1 MEKTLLQ
8 IQFPQIEAKPLEALV
23 PYARNPKQHGEE
35 QLAKM
40 VASLREFGWTFP
52 ILTDEQGEVIAGH
65 GRLLAAQ
72 RVHKFGWSIPGWE
85 DTGTV
90 PVLTKQGLSDNQKR
104 AYRILDNRI
113 AEESGWDKELL
124 SLELDELSDAE
135 FDLALTGFDADE
147 ISQLADALSNLGDTQ
162 QQEKAEKSLNEPDES
177 VKAMIDRAWTGIVR
191 EWSEHIARAEA
202 GGLLSSKITP
212 SIAAWHFIQA
222 KYLGGEY
229 PGYLSLAFCPQ
240 RFWTAGDRKDSVPD
254 CIAKA
259 HEHDPSMR
267 GVRWAT
273 DERPDFDR
281 VLSFGMPMAGARM
294 PLDFPARLAR
304 DLIEEFAP
312 EGGRVL
318 DPCHGWGGRYVG
330 FLLSGQAR
338 EYVGCDPSP
347 FAHVG
352 LERTKATFSGFA
364 EADKTAQFIEQ
375 PFEDADLSGE
385 FDFALTSPPYFDVE
399 VYAGGDS
406 STARYPKFDI
416 WVQGF
421 YLPMMRKVAVHLKP
435 GAIFALQVGSQSYP
449 LGQIAIENAAACG
462 FELVEKRNAGMNN
475 SIQQTPQEKAEA
487 VLILRKT

>member
-1 MEKTLLQ
+1 MEEMFLQ
-8 IQFPQIEAKPLEALV
+8 TQFPQIEAKPIEALTA
-23 PYARNPKQHGEE
+23 YARNPKQHGEE

-65 GRLLAAQ
+65 GRLLAAL
-72 RVHKFGWSIPGWE
+72 RVQKYGWAIPGWK

-90 PVLTKQGLSDNQKR
+90 PVLCKQGLSENQKR

-113 AEESGWDKELL
+113 AEESGWDTELL
-124 SLELDELSDAE
+124 SLELDALTDAE
-135 FDLALTGFDADE
+135 FDLALTGFDTDE
-147 ISQLADALSNLGDTQ
+147 ISRLADALSDQSRN
-162 QQEKAEKSLNEPDES
+162 QQEIAKKSLTEPDES
-177 VKAMIDRAWTGIVR
+177 VKAMIDQAWSGIVR
-191 EWSEHIARAEA
+191 EWSVHIAKARS
-202 GGLLSSKITP
+202 GGLLSPKITP
-212 SIAAWHFIQA
+212 GVAAWHFIQA
-222 KYLGGEY
+222 KHLGGEY
-229 PGYLSLAFCPQ
+229 PGYLSLAFCPE

-267 GVRWAT
+267 GVRWAV

-304 DLIEEFAP
+304 DLIDEFTP

-330 FLLSGQAR
+330 FLLGVNAR

-347 FAHVG
+347 VAHAG
-352 LERTKATFSGFA
+352 LERARSALSGFA
-364 EADKTAQFIEQ
+364 ESDKTAQFIEQ
-375 PFEDADLSGE
+375 PFEEVNLSGE

-399 VYAGGDS
+399 VYAGEDTS
-406 STARYPKFDI
+406 SMRYPKFDI

-421 YLPMMRKVAVHLKP
+421 YLPMICKVAAHLKQ
-435 GAIFALQVGSQSYP
+435 GAVFALQVGSQTYP
-449 LGQIAIENAAACG
+449 LAQIAIENAAACG
-462 FELVEKRNAGMNN
+462 FELVERRNAGMNN
-475 SIQQTPQEKAEA
+475 TIQQTPEDKAEA
-487 VLILRKT
+487 ILILRKC